1 MKKTLASLLS
11 LAMVASMTAC
21 SSTTGTTT
29 ETIAP
34 TTTAT
39 SETAYSETKTADVI
53 IVGAGGAGLS
63 AAISAVDN
71 GATNVIIIDKATR
84 TGGNLNLTSGSMSAA
99 MTSLQEE
106 CGIEDSFESFEEDI
120 YNNGAQL
127 GDKAL
132 IKRFVEADT
141 PMFEWMLEHGLS
153 DNTFTEQNG
162 CKAVF
167 APEHQLYSVQRTYKA
182 RPDDSEKYSSAALE
196 VLDTYVATLENVEI
210 DLNTTATKLVANDQG
225 QVLSVEAVDAD
236 GNTILYTANKG
247 VIMATG
253 GYSGNFKLLEMYA
266 PNGDGYLSSTT
277 SMGEGIRMMQEVGAY
292 VDEEKMAYI
301 PTFPMGV
308 QTGER
313 SGTIGSTYTWKAG
326 GICVNQNGERFVNE
340 QEDKV
345 DVREVALEEQP
356 GAVQYDIFTDKIVED
371 LRAAGGSSMF
381 DLYFAEGG
389 RAEQLVQS
397 ASSLEELAEKIG
409 VPAENL
415 VATVEAYNAS
425 VEAGGTDEFGRSY
438 DPAEVGTNTYNL
450 AINTIEGDTY
460 YAIPLKALVVMTLGG
475 VTIDTDT
482 HVLDENGNVIPGLY
496 AAGEVTGGIWGK
508 FVSGGTGVMG
518 PITFGHIAG
527 EVVMNDTLATDY
539 EVHEASNI
547 FDADLFVAEAAPVEE
562 RFDMSTALTDGDYT
576 ATVDGQEGPMT
587 VNVTIA
593 DGKIAAVEVAEE
605 SETDGISDAALADL
619 PGIIVENNSVNVDTI
634 SGSTL
639 TSNRILDAVTDCLNQ
654 ASAQ

>member
-1 MKKTLASLLS
+1 MKKTLTTLLS
-11 LAMVASMTAC
+11 LAMVLSLGAC
-21 SSTTGTTT
+21 SSTGSTT
-29 ETIAP
+29 
-34 TTTAT
+34 T
-39 SETAYSETKTADVI
+39 SETPAASSQPETTYSETKTADVI

-71 GATNVIIIDKATR
+71 GATNVIIIEKATR

-99 MTSLQEE
+99 MTSLQAE

-127 GDKAL
+127 GDKDL

-141 PMFEWMLEHGLS
+141 PVFEWMLEHGLS

-167 APEHQLYSVQRTYKA
+167 APEHQLYSIQRTYKPKA
-182 RPDDSEKYSSAALE
+182 DNKEKYSSAALE

-225 QVLSVEAVDAD
+225 QVLSVEATDAD

-253 GYSGNFKLLEMYA
+253 GYSGNFKLLEKYA

-277 SMGEGIRMMQEVGAY
+277 SMGEGLRMMQEVGAY
-292 VDEEKMAYI
+292 VNEDTMSYI

-371 LRAAGGSSMF
+371 LRAAGGSTMF
-381 DLYFAEGG
+381 DLYFGEGG
-389 RAEQLVQS
+389 RAQQLVQS

-415 VATVEAYNAS
+415 VATVDAYNAS
-425 VEAGGTDEFGRSY
+425 VEAGETDEFGRSY
-438 DPAEVGTNTYNL
+438 DPSLVGTNSYNL
-450 AINTIEGDTY
+450 AVNKIEGDTY

-482 HVLDENGNVIPGLY
+482 HVLDEDGNVIPGLY

-527 EVVMNDTLATDY
+527 ETVMNDTLATDY
-539 EVHEASNI
+539 TVHEASNI
-547 FDADLFVAEAAPVEE
+547 FDADLFVAESAPAQE
-562 RFDMSTALTDGDYT
+562 RFDMTTALADGTYS
-576 ATVDGQEGPMT
+576 ATVDGQEGPLT
-587 VNVTIA
+587 VDVTISE
-593 DGKIAAVEVAEE
+593 GKIGVVEVIEE
-605 SETDGISDAALADL
+605 NETDGISDAALEEL
-619 PGIIVENNSVNVDTI
+619 PGIIVEENSVNVDTV

-654 ASAQ
+654 AAGL